1 MQKSMD
7 LHKTAYPTECSNS
20 LESQIDEINGKIES
34 RIVGLDNLVSQLQ
47 TSGVQQIDENGPKH
61 KIIAVYDIYGVRC
74 QEDDMD
80 KLPKGIYIVKY
91 NNGSFEKWL
100 NK

>member
-1 MQKSMD
+1 MD

-91 NNGSFEKWL
+91 NNGSFE
-100 NK
+100 NG